1 MKHLSASGKYECSV
15 VSDILDAN
23 DSRNSISF
31 LPIRSSKRFLSVS
44 ACVAVSTDSS
54 KQSLIPIYVDLFEA
68 TNALKDIRDQLKSQV
83 NWLENFVQ
91 NKNFLF
97 EK

>member
-44 ACVAVSTDSS
+44 ACVAVSTDSA
-54 KQSLIPIYVDLFEA
+54 KLSLVPIYVDLFEVA
-68 TNALKDIRDQLKSQV
+68 TALKDIRDQLKSQV
-83 NWLENFVQ
+83 N
-91 NKNFLF
+91 
-97 EK
+97 